1 MRTAA
6 GRQSVMDILFVDNTS
21 TILRWLL
28 VGGIFVLL
36 LYQERHR
43 VTWLSLGQE
52 VVIVV
57 LAYFLYFGVRG
68 LTEGGAETATAHA
81 WDIVDLERRMGLLRE
96 SDWQSLIIE
105 RQWLVDLTNWI
116 YIWGHW
122 PVIAVTAVWLYLR
135 HPAMYARTREA
146 FLVSGAIG
154 LIVFALYP
162 VAPPRL
168 IDAGLVDTV
177 TLHSHA
183 YRVLQPPALVNQYA
197 AMPSL
202 HFGWNL
208 LIGLM
213 IFRCATNLI
222 ARVFGLLLPVLM
234 FLAVILSG
242 NHFILDAIAGAGL
255 ALGALGV
262 VVWLNRPRPA
272 KTSATSTP
280 APPAE
285 LIR

>member
-1 MRTAA
+1 
-6 GRQSVMDILFVDNTS
+6 MDIPFVDNSS
-21 TILRWLL
+21 TILRWLM
-28 VGGIFVLL
+28 VVGIFVLL
-36 LYQERHR
+36 LYQERHH
-43 VTWLSLGQE
+43 VEWLSLGQE

-57 LAYFLYFGVRG
+57 LAYFLYFSVRG
-68 LTEGGAETATAHA
+68 LTEGDAATATAHA
-81 WDIVDLERRMGLLRE
+81 WDIVELERRTGLLLE
-96 SDWQSLIIE
+96 ADWQSLIVGH
-105 RQWLVDLTNWI
+105 QWRVNLVNWI

-122 PVIAVTAVWLYLR
+122 PVIAVTAVWLYVR
-135 HPAMYARTREA
+135 HPTMYARTREA

-154 LIVFALYP
+154 LIIFALYP

-208 LIGLM
+208 LIGLVV
-213 IFRCATNLI
+213 FHCATNLI
-222 ARVFGLLLPVLM
+222 ARAFGLVLPLLM
-234 FLAVILSG
+234 FLSVVLSG
-242 NHFILDAIAGAGL
+242 NHFIIDAIAGGAL

-262 VVWLNRPRPA
+262 VVWINRPRPG
-272 KTSATSTP
+272 KRSAAA
-280 APPAE
+280 APGPPGE
-285 LIR
+285 LVR

>member
-1 MRTAA
+1 MVDIVSA
-6 GRQSVMDILFVDNTS
+6 GSTS

-28 VGGIFVLL
+28 VAGIFVLL

-57 LAYFLYFGVRG
+57 SAYFLYFGVRG
-68 LTEGGAETATAHA
+68 LTEGGQATAMAHA
-81 WDIVDLERRMGLLRE
+81 WDIVELERRTGLLRE
-96 SDWQSLIIE
+96 AGWQSHIVGQQ
-105 RQWLVDLTNWI
+105 RLVDLTNWI

-135 HPAMYARTREA
+135 HPTMYARTRDA
-146 FLVSGAIG
+146 FLVSGGIG

-213 IFRCATNLI
+213 IFRCATNLA
-222 ARVFGLLLPVLM
+222 ARAFGLVLPVLM
-234 FLAVILSG
+234 FLSVILSG
-242 NHFILDAIAGAGL
+242 NHFILDAIAGGAL
-255 ALGALGV
+255 ALGALGA
-262 VVWLNRPRPA
+262 VVWLNRPRPGKSVA
-272 KTSATSTP
+272 AAAPAT
-280 APPAE
+280 PPE
-285 LIR
+285 VIR

>member
-1 MRTAA
+1 M
-6 GRQSVMDILFVDNTS
+6 
-21 TILRWLL
+21 

-43 VTWLSLGQE
+43 VEWLSLGQE

-57 LAYFLYFGVRG
+57 MAYFLYFGVRG
-68 LTEGGAETATAHA
+68 LTEGGAATATAHA
-81 WDIVDLERRMGLLRE
+81 WDIVELERRTGLLRE
-96 SDWQSLIIE
+96 ADWQSRIID

-135 HPAMYARTREA
+135 HPTIYAHTREA

-154 LIVFALYP
+154 LIIFALYP

-208 LIGLM
+208 LIGLV
-213 IFRCATNLI
+213 IFHCATNLI
-222 ARVFGLLLPVLM
+222 ARAFGLVLPVLM
-234 FLAVILSG
+234 FLSVIVSG
-242 NHFILDAIAGAGL
+242 NHFIVDAIAGGAL

-262 VVWLNRPRPA
+262 VVWLNRPRPG
-272 KTSATSTP
+272 KTSAPSASP
-280 APPAE
+280 PPAE
-285 LIR
+285 LVR